1 MSKII
6 DMVKDAIAVSIAFM
20 LLSSPLV
27 VAEETTKAADTV
39 EAEMTQAMGSYP
51 SMIKA
56 LPEHLRAPAWDTLKA
71 RSNPNAAIPA
81 KYAELIA
88 LGVAAQIPCNYCVY
102 FHREKAKMLGASE
115 AELQEAVA
123 SAAHTRHWSTV
134 LNGAATDIEDF
145 KAEFDKIF
153 AYMKAN
159 AAK

>member
-6 DMVKDAIAVSIAFM
+6 SVMRNAISVLIASM

-27 VAEETTKAADTV
+27 VAEETSKAASTV
-39 EAEMTQAMGSYP
+39 EAEMTQAMGSFP
-51 SMIKA
+51 SMMQVF
-56 LPEHLRAPAWDTLKA
+56 PEHLRAPAWDMLKA

-81 KYAELIA
+81 KYAELVA
-88 LGVAAQIPCNYCVY
+88 LGVAAQIPCDYCVY

-123 SAAHTRHWSTV
+123 AAAHTRHWSTV
-134 LNGAATDIEDF
+134 LNGADIDIQAF

-153 AYMKAN
+153 AYMKAK
-159 AAK
+159 AAQ